1 MLFQIQAHLLPKH
14 VRKPQAQLVP
24 VQLVRKRPRL
34 NGIRRQTHQT
44 RSRVLPL
51 ETGPGLNLLPQVLDN
66 LQWRVV
72 LHQEIQR
79 RLVLVN
85 QAANGRRN
93 DLPQVRIHHKLNRQI
108 AYLLKYQSL
117 VNLLLHRWVLQAYIP
132 QKHYDLVQQQL

>member
-24 VQLVRKRPRL
+24 VQLVRKGPGL
-34 NGIRRQTHQT
+34 DGIRRQTHQT

-79 RLVLVN
+79 GLVLVN

-93 DLPQVRIHHKLNRQI
+93 DLPQVRIHYELNRQI
-108 AYLLKYQSL
+108 AYLLKYESL
-117 VNLLLHRWVLQAYIP
+117 VNLLLH
-132 QKHYDLVQQQL
+132 